1 MTRPRAV
8 VSWSSGKDSA
18 LALIHARE
26 QLEVVGL
33 LTTTS
38 RASSRER
45 VAMHG
50 VRREL
55 LDAQARALD
64 LPLDVV
70 ELPSPCSNEQYEQA
84 MRGAVERMLAADV
97 EAVVFGDLFL
107 ADVRAYR
114 ERMLAGT
121 GLRPVFPLWGRGT
134 PAIAADI
141 LAAGIV
147 ATLTCVDLRKLP
159 RTLLGRTFDASLL
172 ADLPADVDPCGEHG
186 EFHSFVSRMP
196 GMASAPELLDVRRGE
211 IVEREGFAWIDLLER
226 DA

>member
-18 LALIHARE
+18 LALVHARE
-26 QLEVVGL
+26 QLDVVGL

-45 VAMHG
+45 VALHG

-55 LDAQARALD
+55 LDAQARGLG

-70 ELPSPCSNEQYEQA
+70 ELPSPCTNAEYEQA
-84 MRGAVERMLAADV
+84 MRGAVERMLAAGV
-97 EAVVFGDLFL
+97 EVVVFGDLFL

-121 GLRPVFPLWGRGT
+121 GLRPVFPLWGRDT
-134 PAIAADI
+134 RDVAAAIID
-141 LAAGIV
+141 AGIV
-147 ATLTCVDLRKLP
+147 ATLSCVDLSKLP
-159 RTLLGRTFDASLL
+159 RTLLGRTFDDALL
-172 ADLPADVDPCGEHG
+172 AALPAGVDPCGEHG
-186 EFHSFVSRMP
+186 EFHSFAARMP
-196 GMASAPELLDVRRGE
+196 GMPPIELQHGE
-211 IVEREGFAWIDLLER
+211 IVEREGFAWIDLW
-226 DA
+226 

>member
-18 LALIHARE
+18 LALVHARE
-26 QLEVVGL
+26 QLDVVGL

-55 LDAQARALD
+55 LDAQARGLG

-70 ELPSPCSNEQYEQA
+70 ELPAPCSNAEYEQA
-84 MRGAVERMLAADV
+84 MRGAVERMLAAGV
-97 EAVVFGDLFL
+97 EVVVFGDLFL

-121 GLRPVFPLWGRGT
+121 GLRPVFPLWGRDT
-134 PAIAADI
+134 RDVAAAIVE
-141 LAAGIV
+141 AGIV
-147 ATLTCVDLRKLP
+147 ATLTCVDLSKLP
-159 RTLLGRTFDASLL
+159 RTLLGRTFDDALL
-172 ADLPADVDPCGEHG
+172 AALPDGVDPCGEHG
-186 EFHSFVSRMP
+186 EFHSFAARMP
-196 GMASAPELLDVRRGE
+196 GMPPIELQHGE
-211 IVEREGFAWIDLLER
+211 IVEREGFAWIDLW
-226 DA
+226 

>member
-18 LALIHARE
+18 LALVHARE
-26 QLEVVGL
+26 QLDVVGL

-55 LDAQARALD
+55 LDAQARGLG

-70 ELPSPCSNEQYEQA
+70 ELPAPCSNAEYEQA
-84 MRGAVERMLAADV
+84 MRGAVERMLAAGV
-97 EAVVFGDLFL
+97 EVVVFGDLFL

-121 GLRPVFPLWGRGT
+121 GLRPVFPLWGRDT
-134 PAIAADI
+134 RDVAAAIID
-141 LAAGIV
+141 AGIV
-147 ATLTCVDLRKLP
+147 ATLSCVDLSKLP
-159 RTLLGRTFDASLL
+159 RTLLGRTFDDALL
-172 ADLPADVDPCGEHG
+172 AALPAGVDPCGEHG
-186 EFHSFVSRMP
+186 EFHSFAARMP
-196 GMASAPELLDVRRGE
+196 GMPPIELQHGE
-211 IVEREGFAWIDLLER
+211 IVEREGFAWIDLWSEP
-226 DA
+226 

>member
-18 LALIHARE
+18 LALVHARE
-26 QLEVVGL
+26 QLDVVGL

-55 LDAQARALD
+55 LDAQAHGLG
-64 LPLDVV
+64 LPLDVAL
-70 ELPSPCSNEQYEQA
+70 LPAPCTNAEYEQA
-84 MRGAVERMLAADV
+84 MRGAVERMLAAGV
-97 EAVVFGDLFL
+97 EVVVFGDLFL

-121 GLRPVFPLWGRGT
+121 GLRPVFPLWGRDT
-134 PAIAADI
+134 RDVAAAII
-141 LAAGIV
+141 EAGIV
-147 ATLTCVDLRKLP
+147 ATLSCVDLSKLP
-159 RTLLGRTFDASLL
+159 RTLLGRTFDAALL
-172 ADLPADVDPCGEHG
+172 GELPAGVDPCGEHG
-186 EFHSFVSRMP
+186 EFHSFAARMP
-196 GMASAPELLDVRRGE
+196 GMPPIELQHGE
-211 IVEREGFAWIDLLER
+211 IVEREGFAWIDLWSEPEH
-226 DA
+226 